1 MKGFIHV
8 YTGDGKGK
16 TTAALGLA
24 LRSAGAGKNVFI
36 GQFVKG
42 MHYSELNALDRFSD
56 RITLKQ
62 YGRECFIH
70 DEPVSEDIEAA
81 RRGLNEMAEILQ
93 SGQYSLVILDEAT
106 IAVFYKLFSSDE
118 LIDVISKRHPKTEV
132 VVTGRKADQRLIE
145 TADLVTEMQEVKHY
159 YSKGVE
165 ARKGIEM

>member
-1 MKGFIHV
+1 MKGYIHI
-8 YTGDGKGK
+8 YTGNGKGK

-24 LRSAGAGKNVFI
+24 LRCAGAGKNVFI

-42 MHYSELNALDRFSD
+42 MHYSELDALDRFSD

-70 DEPVSEDIEAA
+70 DEPVAEDIEAA
-81 RRGLNEMAEILQ
+81 RRGLNEIAEILQ
-93 SGQYSLVILDEAT
+93 SDRYSLVILDEAT
-106 IAVFYKLFSSDE
+106 IAVFYKLFSTDE
-118 LIDVISKRHPKTEV
+118 LIDIISKRNPATEV
-132 VVTGRKADQRLIE
+132 VVTGRKADPRLIE
-145 TADLVTEMQEVKHY
+145 VSDLVTEMKEVKHY